1 LVFLTGSFK
10 MGLKNS
16 TTPYYKSI
24 FMRGAA
30 REVNS
35 GQMNTKT
42 GRARVKNILKIGV
55 TGSAGSGKSLVCQG
69 FETLGLVTFDCDLIA
84 RHIVEPGQKAYEGVV
99 SCFGPDVVKQDK
111 TLDRARLR
119 IMMVN
124 RPDLRRQLEA
134 LLHPLIIAQ
143 MVLQMETAVYD
154 REPACAV
161 EVPLL
166 FELGMAIKFDVT
178 VVVVVATREAL
189 VARISNRDKVSAES
203 AGKMLALQMSQEE
216 KINQANHVIENN
228 GNPGELFESVEKLYI
243 KIKKE
248 FLTIK

>member
-1 LVFLTGSFK
+1 MK
-10 MGLKNS
+10 D
-16 TTPYYKSI
+16 
-24 FMRGAA
+24 
-30 REVNS
+30 
-35 GQMNTKT
+35 
-42 GRARVKNILKIGV
+42 ILKIGV
-55 TGSAGSGKSLVCQG
+55 TGSAGSGKSSVCQG
-69 FETLGLVTFDCDLIA
+69 FEILGLVTFDCDLIA
-84 RHIVEPGQKAYEGVV
+84 RQVVEPGQKAYEGVV

-119 IMMVN
+119 NIMVN

-143 MVLQMETAVYD
+143 MVLLMETAVYD

-166 FELGMAIKFDVT
+166 FELGMADKFDVT
-178 VVVVVATREAL
+178 VVVVATQETL
-189 VARISNRDKVSAES
+189 VARISKRDKVSTES
-203 AGKMLALQMSQEE
+203 ASKMLALQMAQEK
-216 KINQANHVIENN
+216 KIKQADYVIENK
-228 GNPGELFESVEKLYI
+228 GNPGELFESVEKVYT

>member
-1 LVFLTGSFK
+1 
-10 MGLKNS
+10 
-16 TTPYYKSI
+16 
-24 FMRGAA
+24 MRGSA
-30 REVNS
+30 REVNR
-35 GQMNTKT
+35 GEPNKGM
-42 GRARVKNILKIGV
+42 GCVKVKILKIGV

-69 FETLGLVTFDCDLIA
+69 LKTLGLVTFDCDLIA
-84 RHIVEPGQKAYEGVV
+84 RQIVEPGQKAYEGVV

-119 IMMVN
+119 KIMVN

-143 MVLQMETAVYD
+143 MLLQIKTAVYD

-166 FELGMAIKFDVT
+166 FELGMAAKFDVT
-178 VVVVVATREAL
+178 VVVAATREAL
-189 VARISNRDKVSAES
+189 VARISTRDKVSAES
-203 AGKMLALQMSQEE
+203 AIKILALQMAQEK
-216 KINQANHVIENN
+216 KIKQADHVIENN
-228 GNPGELFESVEKLYI
+228 GNPGKLFESVEKFYT

-248 FLTIK
+248 FLTIKS